1 MTPDEE
7 KAFQGIEAGM
17 AAGMNFGN
25 VTPEPYPY
33 ADEGPYGTP
42 VKRHPR
48 AGLTRRGKVA
58 VAVASVAIIGS
69 GTVWFQV
76 HSAAVAKDEKEAAAL
91 QLQMKRLE
99 LEEMKIRNDKA
110 IADMEAASSSAAK
123 IQAALDRCVKDTFA
137 VVHKDYGTP
146 SKSAV
151 VADCKRQYAS
161 ADGSGM
167 AAVGSARDTGGEGD
181 AGGGGGVN
189 SPALLGLVAGGALAL
204 TLFARK
210 GKRAEA

>member
-1 MTPDEE
+1 M
-7 KAFQGIEAGM
+7 
-17 AAGMNFGN
+17 
-25 VTPEPYPY
+25 
-33 ADEGPYGTP
+33 
-42 VKRHPR
+42 
-48 AGLTRRGKVA
+48 
-58 VAVASVAIIGS
+58 VASVAIIGS

-167 AAVGSARDTGGEGD
+167 AAVSSASDTGGDGGT
-181 AGGGGGVN
+181 GGGGGVN

-204 TLFARK
+204 ALFARK
-210 GKRAEA
+210 GKKAEA